1 MNAIPVE
8 NITQRTPQWH
18 AWRKGGIGASEAAQ
32 VLGISPWGTA
42 YALFLEKTGKV
53 VKPPFQTD
61 AMRRGVEYEDG
72 ALLELETE
80 LGQEIDTRQTLFEHP
95 DYPFIR
101 ASVDGMLPDAV
112 VEIKVPGP
120 AQFEAMKKGLP
131 DYYMAQVQQQMLVTG
146 KDKAIFYVWSPEHG
160 GYIHEVA
167 ADKKWHRRII
177 EAETAF
183 WDAVQKGQW
192 PRDEMSELVEE
203 LAQRKQQLD
212 EAKSAFEA
220 AQKRLIELMQSRETK
235 KVELPS
241 GIKAT
246 VTTRMGVDRQAVM
259 KIPEY
264 AQMADKVAEIKT
276 RMKAIEDQHKTPGKP
291 YIRLTLP
298 K

>member
-1 MNAIPVE
+1 MSAVMIE
-8 NITQRTPQWH
+8 NIAQRTPEWYE
-18 AWRKGGIGASEAAQ
+18 WRRGGIGASEAAQ
-32 VLGISPWGTA
+32 VLGISPWGTP
-42 YALFLEKTGKV
+42 YELFLEKTGKV
-53 VKPPFQTD
+53 VKPDFQST
-61 AMRRGVEYEDG
+61 AMKRGVEFEDG

-80 LGQEIDTRQTLFEHP
+80 LGQDIDTTHTLFEHP
-95 DYPFIR
+95 EYRFIR
-101 ASVDGMLPDAV
+101 ASVDGMLNDAV

-120 AQFEAMKKGLP
+120 AQYEAMKKGLP

-146 KDKAIFYVWSPEHG
+146 KDRAIFYVWSPEHG

-167 ADKKWHRRII
+167 ADENWHRRII

-212 EAKSAFEA
+212 EAKAAYDA
-220 AQKRLIELMQSRETK
+220 AQKRLIELMQTREVK

-246 VTTRMGVDRQAVM
+246 VTTRMSVDKKACMQDSRYASLVEKIEQAKALM
-259 KIPEY
+259 KP
-264 AQMADKVAEIKT
+264 
-276 RMKAIEDQHKTPGKP
+276 IEDEHKVPGNP
-291 YIRLTLP
+291 YIRLTLQ